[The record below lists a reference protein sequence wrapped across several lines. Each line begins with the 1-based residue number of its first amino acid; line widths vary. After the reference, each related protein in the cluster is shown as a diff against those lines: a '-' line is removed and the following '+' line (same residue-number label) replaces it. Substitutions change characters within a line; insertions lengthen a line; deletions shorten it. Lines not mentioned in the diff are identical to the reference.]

1 MVDST
6 IVALPFTPSVRC
18 NCRSGESANEALRV
32 QPPGRQP
39 EHAFPERILLLAL
52 CRPSEASPAPHRCAG
67 QSCGPP
73 CTSRRPRFPA
83 IAGKKR
89 LYRRRACS
97 KPSHAAVYFTPPCT
111 SRRRP
116 NAQHADD
123 QPLISVAAHAQP
135 GGTTFVMPHASCV
148 MRPRPKP
155 SVPATARFTFR
166 CTARANL
173 PAAFVAASVA
183 DLVPSA
189 EARSRLTM
197 SIYRQNQSQRDEVQ
211 FFRRLWLRYAA
222 VNPS

>member
-1 MVDST
+1 MLSRNASCCWHFVDLRKRLQHH
-6 IVALPFTPSVRC
+6 IVAQVKAVVLHAR
-18 NCRSGESANEALRV
+18 RV
-32 QPPGRQP
+32 ARVFRQS
-39 EHAFPERILLLAL
+39 LAKNG
-52 CRPSEASPAPHRCAG
+52 C
-67 QSCGPP
+67 
-73 CTSRRPRFPA
+73 
-83 IAGKKR
+83 IAGAHVQSLR
-89 LYRRRACS
+89 
-97 KPSHAAVYFTPPCT
+97 TPPCT